1 MQSPAE
7 YGTGAAEDT
16 PAQKNGAPGGEGGG
30 SSDGDETVGDEEESR
45 RGENKEN
52 STRRMRCCSGRADG
66 DRFWCDKM
74 ADTVVLTT
82 DGEEYKC
89 RGCAGGECSCQPC
102 KLRGMRRAMWNG
114 TAEAAEEMI
123 TQRIVD
129 EMHR

>member
-1 MQSPAE
+1 MQSPTG

-16 PAQKNGAPGGEGGG
+16 AAQKNGVAGGGGG
-30 SSDGDETVGDEEESR
+30 SSDGDESVGDEEESR
-45 RGENKEN
+45 RGENKGN
-52 STRRMRCCSGRADG
+52 GTRRMRCCSERADG

-102 KLRGMRRAMWNG
+102 ELNDVEWNS
-114 TAEAAEEMI
+114 
-123 TQRIVD
+123 
-129 EMHR
+129 